1 MGRISPERAL
11 RRSANSRKRVRVG
24 GRDTSLSLEDAFWD
38 ALKEIADIRG
48 IRRADL
54 VSVIKSEHQGV
65 NLSSEM
71 RLFVLNY
78 YRSLCVKSEGR
89 GE

>member
-11 RRSANSRKRVRVG
+11 RRSANSRKRVRIG

-48 IRRADL
+48 IRRVDL
-54 VSVIKSEHQGV
+54 VSIIKSEHQGI

-71 RLFVLNY
+71 RLFVLNH
-78 YRSLCVKSEGR
+78 YRSLCVKSER
-89 GE
+89 GGE